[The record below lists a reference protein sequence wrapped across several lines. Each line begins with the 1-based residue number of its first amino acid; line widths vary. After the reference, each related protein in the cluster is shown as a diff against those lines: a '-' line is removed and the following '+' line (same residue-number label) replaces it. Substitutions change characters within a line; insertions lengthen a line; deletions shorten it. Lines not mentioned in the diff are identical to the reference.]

1 LASESERGPNDLLPY
16 VPEILFETSAN
27 LRLCAPT
34 DAGLAELPPSEI
46 EVLRLVSMYPGCGIM
61 FLTERTK
68 MRQANA
74 SATVRS
80 LVERGLL
87 QKRVD
92 PRDRRAVQLSPTPQA
107 RQDLQALRAVW
118 LKRLQSSIAAVGLSE
133 AEYAEFAQAL
143 AAIHR
148 GLVATEDGPA
158 PLAPGAFQDRPQT

>member
-1 LASESERGPNDLLPY
+1 LAAESERSPDDLLLY
-16 VPEILFETSAN
+16 VPEILFDTSAN
-27 LRLCAPT
+27 LRLRAPT

-46 EVLRLVSMYPGCGIM
+46 EVLRLVSMHPGCGIV

-74 SATVRS
+74 STTVRS

-87 QKRVD
+87 QKRID

-107 RQDLQALRAVW
+107 MADLQALRAVW
-118 LKRLQSSIAAVGLSE
+118 LKRLQSSIDAVGLSD
-133 AEYAEFAQAL
+133 AEYTAFARAL

-148 GLVATEDGPA
+148 GLIATEDGPE
-158 PLAPGAFQDRPQT
+158 PLAPGAFRDGLQA

>member
-1 LASESERGPNDLLPY
+1 MASESERTPDGLLPY
-16 VPEILFETSAN
+16 VPEILFETSAT
-27 LRLCAPT
+27 LRLRAPT

-46 EVLRLVSMYPGCGIM
+46 EVLRLVSMHPGCGIL

-74 SATVRS
+74 STTVRS

-87 QKRVD
+87 QKQTD

-107 RQDLQALRAVW
+107 MRDLQALRAVW
-118 LKRLQSSIAAVGLSE
+118 LKRLQSSIDAVGLSE
-133 AEYAEFAQAL
+133 AEYSAFARAL

-148 GLVATEDGPA
+148 GLVVTEDDPA
-158 PLAPGAFQDRPQT
+158 PLAPGAFRDGLQV